1 MTAVTADT
9 AFFSGRK
16 IVVRIV
22 GVVAA
27 LGLVAACTNDRGQP
41 TNQTTGTVMGAALGG
56 VVGKPVL
63 YFAINRNAV
72 VVIKNDELGQ
82 AQRAR
87 KRTDFVRNAFHQTTI
102 THKRVGVVVN
112 NCVLGAVELSGQ
124 QGLGQRHAHCIGQTL
139 AQRARRGFNT
149 WRDADFRVAR
159 RF

>member
-1 MTAVTADT
+1 MLLAQLVRLLQRMIHRIHIVAVIDPHNIPAITLKT
-9 AFFSGRK
+9 
-16 IVVRIV
+16 
-22 GVVAA
+22 
-27 LGLVAACTNDRGQP
+27 LGCI
-41 TNQTTGTVMGAALGG
+41 
-56 VVGKPVL
+56 VGKPVL

-72 VVIKNDELGQ
+72 VVIKNDEFGQ

-102 THKRVGVVVN
+102 THKCVGVVVN

-124 QGLGQRHAHCIGQTL
+124 QGLGQRHAHGIGQTL
-139 AQRARRGFNT
+139 AQRTRRRFNT